1 MIDKTLLNRLY
12 SCPKGRQL
20 TRDLNR
26 VHSLLALFDH
36 PETKGKFIH
45 VGGSNGKGTTA
56 GQIAKSLELTGH
68 KVGLFTSPHISSYR
82 ERFQINGR
90 LIEEKEIESI
100 LASIFRRLDEK
111 KQDASFFDITTC
123 AAFLFFAHHQPDV
136 TVLEV
141 GMGGRADATNVIIP
155 ELSVITSISLEHTEI
170 LGSTVEE
177 IAKEKAGIIKPN
189 RPIVIGKSVP
199 LSVIE
204 PIAAEQKA
212 PLFVADD
219 LPAKTALEVLGWP
232 YDKQGLQFRLPCRF
246 EEIVLPHGHY
256 ILDVAHN
263 PGAIAFL
270 FNRIKDH
277 YPNRP
282 IQCVFAAS
290 QIEKA
295 AEMLAIIR
303 RFTTAI
309 TWFTSAH
316 QRLVSSDEAAYFVD
330 TLSYP
335 VPLSSHLPSATQDN
349 ELIVICGSFFMM
361 KEIRSLLGISVLD
374 DSH

>member
-12 SCPKGRQL
+12 SCRKGRHFV
-20 TRDLNR
+20 RDLSR
-26 VHSLLALFDH
+26 VRSLLALFDH
-36 PETKGKFIH
+36 PETKGRFIH

-90 LIEEKEIESI
+90 LIEEKEIASI
-100 LASIFRRLDEK
+100 LTDIFKRVDEK
-111 KQDASFFDITTC
+111 KLNPSFFDITTC

-136 TVLEV
+136 TVIEV
-141 GMGGRADATNVIIP
+141 GMGGRADATNVMIP
-155 ELSVITSISLEHTEI
+155 ELAVITSISLEHTEI
-170 LGSTVEE
+170 LGSTIEE
-177 IAKEKAGIIKPN
+177 IAKEKAGIIKPY

-204 PIAAEQKA
+204 PIAAKQKA
-212 PLFVADD
+212 PLFIAKDF
-219 LPAKTALEVLGWP
+219 PAKTALEVLGWP
-232 YDKQGLQFRLPCRF
+232 YDKKGLEFRLPCRF

-263 PGAIAFL
+263 PDAIAFL

-282 IQCVFAAS
+282 IRCVFAAS

-309 TWFTSAH
+309 TWYQGAH
-316 QRLVSSDEAAYFVD
+316 KRLVPFDEAADFVD
-330 TLSYP
+330 TLSDA
-335 VPLSSHLPSATQDN
+335 VPISSHLPNAAQDD

-361 KEIRSLLGISVLD
+361 NEIRSLLGVSVLD
-374 DSH
+374 DSL